1 MKRKMEDGEEAPEMT
16 RRKQGRPQTT
26 GLYVGQA
33 EAMDICI
40 KKEKELAKLQEE
52 KLLREMSPGQLFSK
66 LERDLEKAIE
76 ELENAP
82 TADIA
87 NQAREFMAQVV
98 RVAKGS
104 KNLQS
109 KYVRLLKQAAVMGA
123 ATTEILRTRAD
134 RGESDSEISRLL
146 KVTRKE
152 LADVRREATSTREEL
167 DSLRKELAEEREKGK
182 RMSRRRAVIDDS
194 PPPSPER
201 TVWRKAPE
209 TGDADEPPPPDME
222 EVSPMEIEM
231 ASEGPPPLEERVYD
245 DAKRKRELLP
255 PGEKLPPAI
264 RPAIRGVAK
273 ILDDRPL
280 TGRTVLLGR
289 MPTVDIRGSY
299 KKEERPPHRPAPRRR
314 RKGEPS
320 CCWNNSPLS

>member
-1 MKRKMEDGEEAPEMT
+1 MALERVDSRMMIDSGGELECKLVPDNPRKELEREEKTVPPGPAGSKGGRVTRSRSNSASRVPSSAGGASNATTATRRNRRRAEFDANRHVAEESDPEQGGGSTVVVVSDDTEDEEFFSPSHSREPSLKRKMEDGEKVLEAT

-26 GLYVGQA
+26 GLYVGRA

-52 KLLREMSPGQLFSK
+52 KLLREMSSGQLFSK
-66 LERDLEKAIE
+66 LERDLEEAIE

-104 KNLQS
+104 KNLQGN
-109 KYVRLLKQAAVMGA
+109 YIRLLKQAAVMGA

-146 KVTRKE
+146 KATRKE
-152 LADVRREATSTREEL
+152 LANVRREAASTREEL
-167 DSLRKELAEEREKGK
+167 DSIRKELAEEREKGK

-194 PPPSPER
+194 PPPIP
-201 TVWRKAPE
+201 
-209 TGDADEPPPPDME
+209 
-222 EVSPMEIEM
+222 
-231 ASEGPPPLEERVYD
+231 
-245 DAKRKRELLP
+245 
-255 PGEKLPPAI
+255 
-264 RPAIRGVAK
+264 
-273 ILDDRPL
+273 
-280 TGRTVLLGR
+280 
-289 MPTVDIRGSY
+289 
-299 KKEERPPHRPAPRRR
+299 
-314 RKGEPS
+314 
-320 CCWNNSPLS
+320 